1 MNQGAIIALV
11 TVLTLVSLSSMGRVF
26 ADVPKVLNV
35 VVWDDGGTTKLNVT
49 VYHSD
54 EVPSHLVDLLTVTL
68 TSGPNLFHE
77 FPQSDP
83 HTLESSTRTFNVTL
97 DIGSISDVPLATVQ
111 ARCNLHGSDPSKSWT
126 GTVPEYPQMM
136 LALTLS
142 VTTLSVLLLHRR
154 RSKNTR
160 TRF

>member
-1 MNQGAIIALV
+1 M

-77 FPQSDP
+77 FPQSGP

-97 DIGSISDVPLATVQ
+97 DIGSISDAPLATVQ
-111 ARCNLHGSDPSKSWT
+111 ARCNLHGPSSLNWT

-136 LALTLS
+136 LALTLA
-142 VTTLSVLLLHRR
+142 VTTLSVLLLHRS